1 MDIQIDT
8 REKQRAIRK
17 ILKTFDDNGVK
28 YFSSKLLVGDYMSL
42 DNPRLIID
50 RKQNLQELCGNVC
63 QQHERFKRELLK
75 AINAGIQLVIL
86 VEHGPD
92 IQSLEDVWF
101 WENPRKHEVRWRMVN
116 GKREKYVVSAK
127 AVDGNQLY
135 KSLCTIRDRYNVR
148 FEFCEKKDTG
158 KKRCTDRR
166 TLDDLLTGIYGN
178 INDGRS
184 FHSSGRSVSADEERR
199 SNWCDCRI
207 RSV

>member
-1 MDIQIDT
+1 MKNYHLIRGDIVDIQIDT

-17 ILKTFDDNGVK
+17 IIKTFDDHGIK
-28 YFSSKLLVGDYMSL
+28 HFSSKLMVGDYMSL

-75 AINAGIQLVIL
+75 AIDAGIQIAIL

-92 IQSLEDVWF
+92 IKTLEDVYF
-101 WENPRKHEVRWRMVN
+101 WKNPRKHEVRWRWVN
-116 GKREKYVVSAK
+116 GKREKYIVSSK

-135 KSLCTIRDRYNVR
+135 KSLCTIRDRYNVQ

-158 KKRCTDRR
+158 NEIIRI
-166 TLDDLLTGIYGN
+166 L
-178 INDGRS
+178 
-184 FHSSGRSVSADEERR
+184 SGEHYDQ
-199 SNWCDCRI
+199 
-207 RSV
+207 

>member
-1 MDIQIDT
+1 MDIQIDS
-8 REKQRAIRK
+8 REKARAITK
-17 ILKTFDDNGVK
+17 IIKTFDENGVNH
-28 YFSSKLLVGDYMSL
+28 FSSKLLVGDYMNL

-63 QQHERFKRELLK
+63 QQHERFKKELIK
-75 AINAGIQLVIL
+75 AMQANIQLIIL

-92 IQSLEDVWF
+92 VKTIEDVYF
-101 WENPRKHEVRWRMVN
+101 WQNPRKHEVRWRMVN

-158 KKRCTDRR
+158 KRIME
-166 TLDDLLTGIYGN
+166 LLGEKH
-178 INDGRS
+178 D
-184 FHSSGRSVSADEERR
+184 
-199 SNWCDCRI
+199 
-207 RSV
+207 

>member
-1 MDIQIDT
+1 MDIQIDS
-8 REKQRAIRK
+8 REKAKAITK
-17 ILKTFDDNGVK
+17 IIKTFDENGVNH
-28 YFSSKLLVGDYMSL
+28 FSSKLLVGDYMNL

-63 QQHERFKRELLK
+63 QQHERFKKELVK
-75 AINAGIQLVIL
+75 AMQANIQLIIL

-92 IQSLEDVWF
+92 VKSIEDVYF
-101 WENPRKHEVRWRMVN
+101 WQNPRKHEVRWRMVN

-158 KKRCTDRR
+158 KRIME
-166 TLDDLLTGIYGN
+166 LLGKKI
-178 INDGRS
+178 
-184 FHSSGRSVSADEERR
+184 
-199 SNWCDCRI
+199 
-207 RSV
+207 